1 MFDNNIKDNIN
12 KYSRKNKPLLNEC
25 LFSANVFVSLFCII
39 SFIVL
44 WRFLPQT
51 IPAHWNHNWVIDRYS
66 SRNEIFIHFI
76 TIIILL
82 FSVIIAYPILKRNPY
97 KKIEIAITYIT
108 IAIFQIAYLVYIIA
122 LYVKYLSNAKSF
134 YIWFSIELIVCILL
148 YAVTTIYIVMQTIK
162 KSQPIQSS
170 N

>member
-1 MFDNNIKDNIN
+1 MSDNNLKIN
-12 KYSRKNKPLLNEC
+12 KKNKIETQPKLNEY

-51 IPAHWNHNWVIDRYS
+51 IPAHWNGNWEIDRYG

-76 TIIILL
+76 LIIILL
-82 FSVIIAYPILKRNPY
+82 FSVSISYPILKRKPY
-97 KKIEIAITYIT
+97 NKLEIVITYIT
-108 IAIFQIAYLVYIIA
+108 IAIIQIAYLVCIIA
-122 LYVKYLSNAKSF
+122 SYDKYLTNAKSF
-134 YIWFSIELIVCILL
+134 YIWFSVELITCILL
-148 YAVTTIYIVMQTIK
+148 YAATIVSIVIQSIK

>member
-1 MFDNNIKDNIN
+1 MFDNNKC
-12 KYSRKNKPLLNEC
+12 SCKNKPQLNEY

-39 SFIVL
+39 SFVAL

-51 IPAHWNHNWVIDRYS
+51 IPAHWNGNWEIDRYG

-82 FSVIIAYPILKRNPY
+82 FSAIIAYPILKQNPY

-108 IAIFQIAYLVYIIA
+108 LATFQIAYLIYLIA
-122 LYVKYLSNAKSF
+122 LYDKYLSNAKSF

-148 YAVTTIYIVMQTIK
+148 YVVTVVSIIIHSK
-162 KSQPIQSS
+162 KSIKSS
-170 N
+170 TGNNKPEIN